1 MTCVLEGTLRAYRDG
16 ELNPMVRAEVQSHL
30 EICSDCRKHSEELGS
45 VASRMQGHFLALEPP
60 SNLLP
65 VDSRAALAR
74 FKLQHK
80 GNEEGTS
87 MITRVLA
94 KRWRPVWVAGA
105 AIAFVAVCLTFTPAR
120 SLAQRF
126 LNTLRVEKVQPVSVD
141 TSSLEGNHTLQQMIE
156 QMVSDKVVVTVNEK
170 EQRVSTAAAAS
181 QLAGFNVQLLS
192 ERTDVP
198 QITVEGQHSFNMT
211 VERGRLQ
218 DIFNQAGRPDL
229 VVPPSV
235 DGAMVAVQIPRA
247 VVLRYGNCPSHDAG
261 TESQRTEPAQYKN
274 CVILLQG
281 PSPLVSVPSD
291 LNIEQLA
298 EIGLQLAG
306 MSPSQAK
313 EFCQTINWKSTLV
326 LPLPRYVESYDVIDV
341 DGTQGTLVN
350 NPGGPGP
357 SYTLVW
363 VKNGMVYSLVG
374 FGNSSAAVTLAN
386 SLN

>member
-1 MTCVLEGTLRAYRDG
+1 MTCVSEGTLRAYRDG
-16 ELNPMVRAEVQSHL
+16 ELNPMERAEVRSHL
-30 EICSDCRKHSEELGS
+30 EICSDCQKHSEELGS
-45 VASRMQGHFLALEPP
+45 VASRVRKHLVVLGPP
-60 SNLLP
+60 SDLLP
-65 VDSRAALAR
+65 VDSRTALAR

-80 GNEEGTS
+80 GNAEWTS
-87 MITRVLA
+87 MIRRLLS
-94 KRWRPVWVAGA
+94 KRWRPVWVAGI
-105 AIAFVAVCLTFTPAR
+105 AIAIVAVCLTFTPAR

-126 LNTLRVEKVQPVSVD
+126 LKTLRVEKVQPVSVD

-170 EQRVSTAAAAS
+170 EQRVSTVAAANE
-181 QLAGFNVQLLS
+181 LAGFKVRLLS
-192 ERTDVP
+192 ERTDAP
-198 QITVEGQHSFNMT
+198 QITVEGQHAFNMT
-211 VERGRLQ
+211 VERARLQ

-229 VVPPSV
+229 VLPPSV

-247 VVLRYGNCPSHDAG
+247 VVVRYSNCPNHDAG

-326 LPLPRYVESYDVIDV
+326 LPLPRYVRSYDVIDV
-341 DGTQGTLVN
+341 DGTQGTLIN
-350 NPGGPGP
+350 NPGGRGP

-374 FGNSSAAVTLAN
+374 SGNSSEAVALAN
-386 SLN
+386 SLK